1 MTPLC
6 ENNAGNNQRYISRR
20 DFWFKAGMGIGGLA
34 LVDLLA
40 RDGLLAAEPPSGPG
54 GCLGSAGITDS
65 PFLPKPPHFK
75 PRAKSVIHLFM
86 SGGVSHI
93 DTFDYKPA
101 LEKYHGVALSGG
113 IAGVGGD
120 GEIIVR
126 QGFPGPLMKSPFQFK
141 QHGQSGSWVSELF
154 PHMSTIVDELA
165 FIHSATGKSNDHVL
179 SHYEW
184 NTGMILMG
192 FPSVGAW
199 VTYGLGSENGNLPAY
214 VVLYDH
220 RGGPF
225 SGPTNWHA
233 GFLPAAYQGT
243 VFRPIGDPILDL
255 KPPAEYSSVE
265 EERRKLDALASINQ
279 NHAEKHP
286 GVSDLSARISSYELA
301 YRMQGCA
308 PEAIDI
314 NDESEETKQLYGL
327 NDRVTAPFGRQC
339 LMARRLVER
348 GVRFVQLY
356 SGAIVNQ
363 NVDTWDAHG
372 NIVENH
378 TMHAAEVDKPITG
391 LITDL
396 KRRGLLDETVVLWQS
411 EFGRMPVSQRAL
423 GRDHNPGAQTVWMC
437 GGGIQGGQH
446 IGASDEVGYQAA
458 EQIIWN
464 HDIHATLLHLLGL
477 DHKKLTYYF
486 NGRNM
491 RLTDV
496 HGELIPQI
504 VGATG

>member
-6 ENNAGNNQRYISRR
+6 DQRMGKRGRYISRR
-20 DFWFKAGMGIGGLA
+20 DFWFNAGMGIGGLA
-34 LVDLLA
+34 IIDLLN
-40 RDGLLAAEPPSGPG
+40 RDGLLAAEPPKDPAA
-54 GCLGSAGITDS
+54 CLGSEGLKDS
-65 PFLPKPPHFK
+65 PYLPKPPHFK
-75 PRAKSVIHLFM
+75 PRAKQVIHLFM
-86 SGGVSHI
+86 SGGVSQV

-113 IAGVGGD
+113 IAGVQGN
-120 GEIIVR
+120 GEVRVR
-126 QGFPGPLMKSPFQFK
+126 QGYPGPLMKSPYQFK
-141 QHGQSGSWVSELF
+141 QYGQSGTYVSELF
-154 PHMSTIVDELA
+154 PHLATIVDELA
-165 FIHSATGKSNDHVL
+165 FIHSVTGKSNDHVL

-184 NTGMILMG
+184 NTGSILMG

-214 VVLYDH
+214 VVIYDH

-233 GFLPAAYQGT
+233 GFLPASYQGT
-243 VFRPIGDPILDL
+243 VFRSVGDPILDL
-255 KPPAEYSSVE
+255 SAPEQYMSVE
-265 EERRKLDALASINQ
+265 EERRQLDLIARMNE

-286 GVSDLSARISSYELA
+286 GVADFSARIASYELA
-301 YRMQGCA
+301 YRMQACA
-308 PEAIDI
+308 PEAVDLTQ
-314 NDESEETKQLYGL
+314 ESDETKKLYGL
-327 NDRVTAPFGRQC
+327 DDKVAEPFGRQC
-339 LMARRLVER
+339 LLARRLIER

-356 SGAIVNQ
+356 NGAIVNQ
-363 NVDTWDAHG
+363 GVDTWDAHAS
-372 NIVENH
+372 IVDNH
-378 TMHAAEVDKPITG
+378 GMHAPEVDKPITG

-411 EFGRMPVSQRAL
+411 EFGRMPISQRGV
-423 GRDHNPGAQTVWMC
+423 GRDHNPGCQTMWMC

-446 IGASDEVGYQAA
+446 IGASDEVGYKAA
-458 EQIIWN
+458 EQILWN
-464 HDIHATLLHLLGL
+464 HDVHATLLHLLGI

-496 HGELIPQI
+496 HGELIPQL
-504 VGATG
+504 VA